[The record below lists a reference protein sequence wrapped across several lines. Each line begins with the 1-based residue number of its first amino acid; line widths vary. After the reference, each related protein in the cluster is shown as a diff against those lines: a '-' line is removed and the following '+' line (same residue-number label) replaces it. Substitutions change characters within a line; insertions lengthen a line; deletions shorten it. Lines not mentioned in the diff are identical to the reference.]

1 MSQST
6 TRRDFIARSVLG
18 AGAIALPGKV
28 GGVTSKGPHDFTI
41 VEGHRDIWELSGRTR
56 IRGEEAQHYPISN
69 FLAPRLID
77 GGASVVIMP
86 AGGDSLEERDGV
98 DDLLEG
104 AMRVLDMLVTDIE
117 KTNGKASIIKTRA
130 DIPSKPNVGK
140 VQFFLDIEGG
150 GAIQSNLPEPD
161 FVPERSLALLRQFFR
176 LGVRGVQ
183 LTHNG
188 RNQLGDGRGV
198 DKMGGRLTPFGV
210 AVIRE
215 MNRLGMMVGVS
226 HLSANA
232 LYHAAEISKTPLV
245 STHQNLERFVKSNPL
260 VEIMDEEAQAIAKT
274 GGIVGL
280 RYIVGAAAT
289 YKVLADEVEYLAKL
303 IGPDHIGIGWLG
315 HDKANPNNREVEG
328 HTTKSYSGVE
338 AQTINQHYDN
348 FIKLLSERGLS
359 DEQIGMILGGNYLRI
374 WKQILPAA

>member
-77 GGASVVIMP
+77 GGVSVVIMP

-150 GAIQSNLPEPD
+150 GAIQSNLPEPE
-161 FVPERSLALLRQFFR
+161 FVPERSLALLRQFFW

-183 LTHNG
+183 LTPNG
-188 RNQLGDGRGV
+188 RNQSGDGRGV
-198 DKMGGRLTPFGV
+198 GRMGGRLTPFGV
-210 AVIRE
+210 AGLRG
-215 MNRLGMMVGVS
+215 RDRRGRGGGGCALP
-226 HLSANA
+226 ATA
-232 LYHAAEISKTPLV
+232 LYDA
-245 STHQNLERFVKSNPL
+245 
-260 VEIMDEEAQAIAKT
+260 
-274 GGIVGL
+274 
-280 RYIVGAAAT
+280 
-289 YKVLADEVEYLAKL
+289 
-303 IGPDHIGIGWLG
+303 
-315 HDKANPNNREVEG
+315 
-328 HTTKSYSGVE
+328 
-338 AQTINQHYDN
+338 
-348 FIKLLSERGLS
+348 
-359 DEQIGMILGGNYLRI
+359 
-374 WKQILPAA
+374 

>member
-77 GGASVVIMP
+77 GGVSVVIMP

-130 DIPSKPNVGK
+130 DIPSS
-140 VQFFLDIEGG
+140 QMW
-150 GAIQSNLPEPD
+150 
-161 FVPERSLALLRQFFR
+161 ERCSSF
-176 LGVRGVQ
+176 
-183 LTHNG
+183 
-188 RNQLGDGRGV
+188 
-198 DKMGGRLTPFGV
+198 
-210 AVIRE
+210 
-215 MNRLGMMVGVS
+215 
-226 HLSANA
+226 
-232 LYHAAEISKTPLV
+232 
-245 STHQNLERFVKSNPL
+245 
-260 VEIMDEEAQAIAKT
+260 
-274 GGIVGL
+274 
-280 RYIVGAAAT
+280 
-289 YKVLADEVEYLAKL
+289 
-303 IGPDHIGIGWLG
+303 
-315 HDKANPNNREVEG
+315 
-328 HTTKSYSGVE
+328 
-338 AQTINQHYDN
+338 
-348 FIKLLSERGLS
+348 
-359 DEQIGMILGGNYLRI
+359 
-374 WKQILPAA
+374 